1 MFFSLALSEV
11 FDQSETCLL
20 PSPTSEREGDSWFLR
35 CHWTILPNRQGEH
48 WLYLPV
54 QLSMN
59 RLTKHGQINAIQSV
73 VFTCNQMNKTNNS
86 LLAVSEDP
94 IQTDDSS
101 TKTQCQQLITQ
112 AFLWQQISYSQGMGK
127 LYIEANSAKTKRN
140 SCTVCVC
147 VCVL

>member
-1 MFFSLALSEV
+1 M
-11 FDQSETCLL
+11 
-20 PSPTSEREGDSWFLR
+20 
-35 CHWTILPNRQGEH
+35 PNRQGEH

-147 VCVL
+147 VCYNAVNMSCVMIVAVGQCWVSVGSVLGQCWVRVGSVLG